1 VSTPLKRVHGYL
13 AEFSSTKDVYH
24 AAEQVRA
31 AGYSSWDVHSP
42 FPVHGMD
49 EAMGLPRSILPRFV
63 LIGGIIGIT
72 TAFLL
77 EFLTQVVIY
86 PTVVQAKPANIYTI
100 AAFFPV
106 MFELTILF
114 SAFTALFTCLIMM
127 KLPRLHH
134 PLFNSQNFGKFSDDK
149 FFLCIEARDPKFSPE
164 KTKAFLAGLGGANI
178 ELVEDEL

>member
-1 VSTPLKRVHGYL
+1 LSTPLKRVHGYL
-13 AEFSSTKDVYH
+13 AEFTSTRDVFH
-24 AAEQVRA
+24 AAEQVRD

-49 EAMGLPRSILPRFV
+49 DAMGLPRSILPRFV
-63 LIGGIIGIT
+63 LVGGMAGLA

-77 EFLTQVVIY
+77 QYLTQVVIY

-114 SAFTALFTCLIMM
+114 SAFTALFTCLVMM
-127 KLPRLHH
+127 KLPRLNH
-134 PLFNSQNFGKFSDDK
+134 PLFNSAAFSKFSDDK
-149 FFLCIEARDPKFSPE
+149 FFICIEARDPKFSTE
-164 KTKAFLAGLGGANI
+164 KTKAFLAGIGGANI